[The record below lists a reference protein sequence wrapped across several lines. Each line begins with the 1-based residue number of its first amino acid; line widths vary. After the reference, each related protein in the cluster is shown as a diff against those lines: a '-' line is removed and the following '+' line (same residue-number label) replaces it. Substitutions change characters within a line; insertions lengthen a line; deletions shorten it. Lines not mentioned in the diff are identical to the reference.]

1 MPAARCAWV
10 ASTQCALVHL
20 AELAAH
26 CCVGQLTLAAT
37 PAAAAP
43 CSIDTPGEVFIGRVN
58 KAESGRR
65 VPSVEV
71 QFLDDGQKYWFPV
84 ADVRRWMADMVHSGS
99 RAQRNPGI
107 PAPDFAAAGAAD
119 GDAAA
124 GRPAG
129 EDEAAAAKTLQSL
142 SVSAASLP
150 AASGAGGGGAQP
162 AVSTGRQQRRAS
174 DARTVSTAAAGGPS
188 LQRSGSEVKRVGA
201 LDIMATA
208 ADLGCANSPPAC

>member
-99 RAQRNPGI
+99 WAQRRKSSWLV
-107 PAPDFAAAGAAD
+107 AWS
-119 GDAAA
+119 
-124 GRPAG
+124 R
-129 EDEAAAAKTLQSL
+129 T
-142 SVSAASLP
+142 AASC
-150 AASGAGGGGAQP
+150 AACTP
-162 AVSTGRQQRRAS
+162 TTCST
-174 DARTVSTAAAGGPS
+174 
-188 LQRSGSEVKRVGA
+188 
-201 LDIMATA
+201 
-208 ADLGCANSPPAC
+208 